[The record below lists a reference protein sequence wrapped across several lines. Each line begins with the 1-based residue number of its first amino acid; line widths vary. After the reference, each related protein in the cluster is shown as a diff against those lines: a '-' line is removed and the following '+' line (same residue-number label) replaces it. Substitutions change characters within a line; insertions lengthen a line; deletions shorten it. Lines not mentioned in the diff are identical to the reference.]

1 MCLSILNKCLRS
13 FIQYFHIKSKTSSYK
28 MHNNS
33 YVIKSVP
40 ARHSMLADL
49 ADNFLYTTYSRPGL
63 GLAGFYPGVI
73 PTR

>member
-1 MCLSILNKCLRS
+1 
-13 FIQYFHIKSKTSSYK
+13 

-73 PTR
+73 PRRWSVWDGKLITSLHLTLTSEQKNL